1 MALGRQA
8 PPLHRMNRISLMTTR
23 RRFLLVALV
32 AALQPH
38 AYARGVTP
46 YLPLNLDPEVER
58 QVERVLI
65 LAGKPVM
72 TRPIPAAVVLDA
84 LPKACEVDAVLCN
97 RVRRVLKQYMH
108 DTGVEFTSVAGSVG
122 HGANPI
128 KPNQHGEPEQSNYQ
142 VAGAAYIQPYDH
154 MLVNVGGVAYQG
166 RQKPTGSVLSLGFDV
181 AQLDIG
187 YRDHWW
193 SPMTD
198 SAMLIS
204 TEAPTMPSITL
215 SNYQPLTGLG
225 LHYEAFVAR
234 MSETD
239 EIELTNGQLTRG
251 HPKFAGLHVATEP
264 VPGWSLGANRILVFG
279 GGAAGGQSIKDILK
293 AFFNPNQGPTT
304 GFGTTTPVLGK
315 QEASLTSRFIF
326 PGRVPFSVYFEFA
339 GNDPA
344 GGNHLLFSR
353 TDLSAGIHFPR
364 VGPFDITYE
373 FSEWQPSWYVKGRSA
388 VETGY
393 GDGITNYLLNT
404 GHWFGDQRV
413 FGDAVGGQSNM
424 LRVGWEPRLGGLLE
438 AQFRS
443 LANDSFYS
451 AIAYRHAYTSSL
463 TYSHPWKDYV
473 LGTEIDYGRDVYGAT
488 YTRLAAFLRYGDA
501 LHSDSDSPEE
511 YGEPSSP
518 DHAEIFVDAGVV
530 ANRVLADITT
540 ITPRVESGTSYGP
553 HVALGARRAVSE
565 HQDLGVAVEADD
577 IQGLSLV
584 SARILDYR
592 YRFGG
597 PLALNLFG
605 GAARYAKATP
615 AYGFYFGAGL
625 QWRNIVRH
633 WDLGI
638 DYRYGAKVDRLRYL
652 PNEPQGGYRPD
663 AYYDFSMATLYVSRK
678 F

>member
-1 MALGRQA
+1 
-8 PPLHRMNRISLMTTR
+8 MTTR
-23 RRFLLVALV
+23 RRLLLLALLI
-32 AALQPH
+32 ALQPH

-58 QVERVLI
+58 EVERVLI
-65 LAGKPVM
+65 LGGKPVM

-108 DTGVEFTSVAGSVG
+108 DTGVEFASVAGWAG

-128 KPNQHGEPEQSNYQ
+128 KPNQHGEPEQTNYQ
-142 VAGAAYIQPYDH
+142 AAGAAYIQPYDH
-154 MLVNVGGVAYQG
+154 LLVNVGGVAYQG
-166 RQKPTGSVLSLGFDV
+166 RQRPTGSVLSLGFDV

-215 SNYQPLTGLG
+215 SNYEPLTRLG
-225 LHYEAFVAR
+225 LHYEVFVAR
-234 MSETD
+234 VSESD
-239 EIELTNGQLTRG
+239 NIELTNGQLTRG
-251 HPKFAGLHVATEP
+251 HPKFAGLHLASEP
-264 VPGWSLGANRILVFG
+264 VPGWSLSVNRILMFG
-279 GGAAGGQSIKDILK
+279 GGAAGGQSISQILK
-293 AFFNPNQGPTT
+293 AFFNPTQAQTT
-304 GFGTTTPVLGK
+304 GFGTKPVLGK
-315 QEASLTSRFIF
+315 QEASLTSRVIF

-339 GNDPA
+339 GNDTA
-344 GGNHLLFSR
+344 SGNHLLFSK

-364 VGPFDITYE
+364 VGPFDVTYE
-373 FSEWQPSWYVKGRSA
+373 FSEWQPTWYVHGATA
-388 VETGY
+388 VQTGF
-393 GDGITNYLLNT
+393 GDGITNYLLSI

-413 FGDAVGGQSNM
+413 FGNPVGGQSSM
-424 LRVGWEPRLGGLLE
+424 LRIGWEPQLGGRLE

-443 LANDSFYS
+443 LTNDSFYYS
-451 AIAYRHAYTSSL
+451 ATAYHHAYTSSL
-463 TYSHPWKDYV
+463 TYSYPWKDYV

-488 YTRLAAFLRYGDA
+488 YTRLAGFLRYGDA
-501 LHSDSDSPEE
+501 LHFDAESGEE
-511 YGEPSSP
+511 SGESSSP

-540 ITPRVESGTSYGP
+540 NTPRVESHTSYGA

-565 HQDLGVAVEADD
+565 QQDLGVAVEADD

-592 YRFGG
+592 YRFTG

-605 GAARYAKATP
+605 GAARYATATP

-625 QWRNIVRH
+625 QWRNIVPH

-638 DYRYGAKVDRLRYL
+638 DYRYASKVDRLRVL
-652 PNEPQGGYRPD
+652 PGEPQGGYRPD
-663 AYYDFSMATLYVSRK
+663 AYYDVSMGTLYVSRK